1 MIIPFDVT
9 QPPPR
14 PQTLEQAQAL
24 IDVLWDT
31 LGQMQA
37 RILELE
43 ERLRLTSRNSSKP
56 PSSDGLATERR
67 GPGRRG
73 RGRRCGGQPG
83 HPGVKRALVPLEEVD
98 QVYPCWPAERCA
110 CGGEIRPAVTSTPS
124 MFSVLKPGSEKLTR
138 YVPATN
144 SVKR

>member
-14 PQTLEQAQAL
+14 PQTLEEAQVL

-43 ERLRLTSRNSSKP
+43 ERLRLTSHNSSKP
-56 PSSDGLATERR
+56 PSSDGPGMERR
-67 GPGRRG
+67 YPERQRSGRR
-73 RGRRCGGQPG
+73 RGGQPG
-83 HPGVKRALVPLEEVD
+83 HAGVKRALVPLEEVD
-98 QVYPCWPAERCA
+98 QVYPCWPVGRCA
-110 CGGEIRPAVTSTPS
+110 CGGEIRVADTPCERHQV
-124 MFSVLKPGSEKLTR
+124 FELTTYQFWDKLRLRLTR
-138 YVPATN
+138 G
-144 SVKR
+144 